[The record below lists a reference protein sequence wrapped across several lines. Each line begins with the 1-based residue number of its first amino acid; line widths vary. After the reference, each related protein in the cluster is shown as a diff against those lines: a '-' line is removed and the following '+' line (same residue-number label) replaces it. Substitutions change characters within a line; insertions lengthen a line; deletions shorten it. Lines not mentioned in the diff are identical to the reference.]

1 MMSVNRQR
9 RPSNANQSN
18 DVPSCLR
25 YPACTSYY
33 FLACVTQRIRLMA
46 SLPAYDRSAALL
58 QVPSFQVS
66 SRDLRSVRIG
76 ERMGGGGRER
86 KKVFFSRVVVSSC
99 RPCAVVEERFSL
111 LARLVF
117 RGRSGLNV
125 FPRRRDVIVEKGL
138 LLSTVVFSVVI
149 VEGRSSQPSYFPWPP
164 GAERPP
170 GVKPPRQRCQLVCNV
185 RGCQE
190 CIATIWCL

>member
-1 MMSVNRQR
+1 MGRETFPCRPIPMMSVNRQR

-25 YPACTSYY
+25 YPACTSYD

-46 SLPAYDRSAALL
+46 SLPAYDRSATLL

-86 KKVFFSRVVVSSC
+86 KKFFFSRVVYRSSC
-99 RPCAVVEERFSL
+99 LP
-111 LARLVF
+111 
-117 RGRSGLNV
+117 
-125 FPRRRDVIVEKGL
+125 
-138 LLSTVVFSVVI
+138 
-149 VEGRSSQPSYFPWPP
+149 RSSQPSYFSL
-164 GAERPP
+164 AAR
-170 GVKPPRQRCQLVCNV
+170 
-185 RGCQE
+185 
-190 CIATIWCL
+190 